1 MQTTDIELNTT
12 KKKEKKNQPQNHKNL
27 NLTTR
32 TSKETTI
39 WLSLQSLSLS
49 LSDRLSNS
57 NIGVHSFSVWL
68 SPLSLLL
75 LLWTNERN
83 RRWESGEFE
92 GDDEV
97 AIGDHLD
104 QRWVLRVVAS
114 AIATASNG
122 GGAHGSWP
130 WLGMRLRDQRCK
142 RDRELW
148 RFFFFKFLNDNN
160 FIYKISKSYQNDAI
174 LGERISLK
182 EANWRP
188 SLNNFRRRFR
198 LYFHD

>member
-142 RDRELW
+142 RDRQLW
-148 RFFFFKFLNDNN
+148 RFFFFSN
-160 FIYKISKSYQNDAI
+160 F
-174 LGERISLK
+174 
-182 EANWRP
+182 
-188 SLNNFRRRFR
+188 
-198 LYFHD
+198 

>member
-12 KKKEKKNQPQNHKNL
+12 KKKKKKKNQPQNHKNL

-97 AIGDHLD
+97 AIG
-104 QRWVLRVVAS
+104 
-114 AIATASNG
+114 ATSINAE
-122 GGAHGSWP
+122 
-130 WLGMRLRDQRCK
+130 C
-142 RDRELW
+142 
-148 RFFFFKFLNDNN
+148 
-160 FIYKISKSYQNDAI
+160 
-174 LGERISLK
+174 
-182 EANWRP
+182 
-188 SLNNFRRRFR
+188 
-198 LYFHD
+198 

>member
-1 MQTTDIELNTT
+1 MQTTDIELKTT
-12 KKKEKKNQPQNHKNL
+12 QKKKKINL
-27 NLTTR
+27 KTTR
-32 TSKETTI
+32 I
-39 WLSLQSLSLS
+39 WTWQPGLLKRPLFDWAYSLSLS
-49 LSDRLSNS
+49 LSLLDRLSNS
-57 NIGVHSFSVWL
+57 NIGVHSFSWVCL

-104 QRWVLRVVAS
+104 QRWMLRVVAS
-114 AIATASNG
+114 AIAAASNG
-122 GGAHGSWP
+122 GRAHGSWP

-148 RFFFFKFLNDNN
+148 RFFFFQIF
-160 FIYKISKSYQNDAI
+160 KS
-174 LGERISLK
+174 
-182 EANWRP
+182 
-188 SLNNFRRRFR
+188 
-198 LYFHD
+198 